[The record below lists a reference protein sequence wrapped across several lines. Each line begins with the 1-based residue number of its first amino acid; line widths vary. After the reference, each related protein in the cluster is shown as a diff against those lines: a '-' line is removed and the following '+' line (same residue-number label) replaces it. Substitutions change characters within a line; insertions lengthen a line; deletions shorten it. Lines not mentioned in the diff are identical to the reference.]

1 MGFAKR
7 ISDIMI
13 CSTTK
18 HYRSNVAFASD
29 CRQCNLL

>member
-1 MGFAKR
+1 
-7 ISDIMI
+7 MI

-29 CRQCNLL
+29 CR

>member
-1 MGFAKR
+1 
-7 ISDIMI
+7 MI